1 MPDTLQLK
9 ENALEAID
17 KLFSDT
23 SVTQA
28 QTRELLE
35 EIIEEIELKI
45 STLDE

>member
-9 ENALEAID
+9 EDALEAID
-17 KLFSDT
+17 KLFRDT

-35 EIIEEIELKI
+35 EIVEEIELKI